1 MGIVDVVFLVILFI
15 AFISGMQKGL
25 ITSFLACAA
34 MVGALLIAKGLEGTL
49 AKSFEGTSF
58 SSWLY
63 SNFSEAQGAL
73 QVDWNNWFHV
83 LSFVIVFILAYAA
96 LMLVINL
103 INNVFRI
110 PKLKA
115 VDGLLGG
122 VLGLARGY
130 ASRREAV
137 LERAAELR
145 LVVVRAQGRPHA
157 NNGRD
162 GILQLVLHSR
172 RRERLDRLHLL
183 RDQAGEESRGGG
195 FREELEVDLRGV
207 CGREAARPRAA
218 LRGACASRARNAGRD
233 ASAHLAEGRQAV
245 RARLQRRDG
254 GGEDRGAAWRREV
267 FA

>member
-130 ASRREAV
+130 AVICLIVSAS
-137 LERAAELR
+137 LILF
-145 LVVVRAQGRPHA
+145 RPLA
-157 NNGRD
+157 SEGNNF
-162 GILQLVLHSR
+162 V
-172 RRERLDRLHLL
+172 
-183 RDQAGEESRGGG
+183 
-195 FREELEVDLRGV
+195 EELFRGSALGRFFTSGKTISDLFGV
-207 CGREAARPRAA
+207 GK
-218 LRGACASRARNAGRD
+218 LITN
-233 ASAHLAEGRQAV
+233 LK
-245 RARLQRRDG
+245 
-254 GGEDRGAAWRREV
+254 
-267 FA
+267 